1 MAAWEAVSGRRVLIE
16 QTMILLEDGTQAWEQ
31 ESIAESKRNGDGGV
45 WHASLGWML

>member
-16 QTMILLEDGTQAWEQ
+16 QTMTLLEDDAQVWEQ
-31 ESIAESKRNGDGGV
+31 ESIAEARRCGDGGV